1 MIHHQLFAALAL
13 ALATSLPAAAMAQ
26 TPAAKP
32 GVSATV
38 MTDGVIR
45 KVDKGNKTL
54 TIKHG
59 DIANLNMGA
68 MTMVF
73 EVKKAGLLDKLQAG
87 DKVRFHAE
95 QEGDKLIVTEISAVK

>member
-1 MIHHQLFAALAL
+1 VKIHRIVLTSLAL
-13 ALATSLPAAAMAQ
+13 LAAMPVVLPAQAQ
-26 TPAAKP
+26 TRTTA
-32 GVSATV
+32 STV

-54 TIKHG
+54 TIRHG

-73 EVKKAGLLDKLQAG
+73 EVKKAALLDKLQAG

>member
-1 MIHHQLFAALAL
+1 VKFYPVIL
-13 ALATSLPAAAMAQ
+13 TSLAFLAVMPAVLPAHAQ
-26 TPAAKP
+26 TKTIASTA
-32 GVSATV
+32 
-38 MTDGVIR
+38 MTDGVVR
-45 KVDKGNKTL
+45 RVDKTNKSI

-59 DIANLNMGA
+59 DITNLNMGA